1 MAALIDS
8 EAVIGSGDGYGYGYD
23 SGDGYGDGDGYGYGC
38 DSDSDDGYGDGYDYA
53 SACVAVPKYFRLT
66 ELADIAKLHG
76 LRLVWNKTARRLEER
91 P

>member
-1 MAALIDS
+1 MNETHFYFPLF
-8 EAVIGSGDGYGYGYD
+8 
-23 SGDGYGDGDGYGYGC
+23 
-38 DSDSDDGYGDGYDYA
+38 YDYA

-76 LRLVWNKTARRLEER
+76 LRLVWNKTARRLEAR

>member
-8 EAVIGSGDGYGYGYD
+8 EAVIGSGSGYGDGYD
-23 SGDGYGDGDGYGYGC
+23 SGDGSGYG
-38 DSDSDDGYGDGYDYA
+38 DGYGDGYDYA
-53 SACVAVPKYFRLT
+53 SACVAGPKYFRLT
-66 ELADIAKLHG
+66 ELADHG